1 MTTIILASTS
11 PFRKEI
17 LNKLQIP
24 FTTCAP
30 DINEQAAENETPESL
45 VQRLSIEKARACAP
59 HNKNSLII
67 GSDQVAI
74 IDNEIVGK
82 PHSHEK
88 AVKQLQKSSGKAITF
103 LTGLCLFNTKTK
115 QYQVDVIPF
124 TVQFRILSD
133 SLIENYLQ
141 KEQPY
146 NSAGSFKS
154 EGLGICLFE
163 KLIGDDPNTLI
174 GLPLIRLIKM
184 LEQENF
190 SVL

>member
-1 MTTIILASTS
+1 MTNIILASTS

-30 DINEQAAENETPESL
+30 NIDEQAKKNESPHEL
-45 VQRLSIEKARACAP
+45 VQRLSIEKAQACAKQSD
-59 HNKNSLII
+59 NTLII
-67 GSDQVAI
+67 GSDQVAV

-82 PHSHEK
+82 PHNHEN
-88 AVKQLQKSSGKAITF
+88 AIKQLRNASGKEVTF
-103 LTGLCLFNTKTK
+103 LTGLCLFNSNTEK
-115 QYQVDVIPF
+115 YQADVIPF
-124 TVQFRILSD
+124 TVVFRKLTTKQ
-133 SLIENYLQ
+133 IENYLN

-174 GLPLIRLIKM
+174 GLPLIRLTKM
-184 LEQENF
+184 FEQENF
-190 SVL
+190 LIL